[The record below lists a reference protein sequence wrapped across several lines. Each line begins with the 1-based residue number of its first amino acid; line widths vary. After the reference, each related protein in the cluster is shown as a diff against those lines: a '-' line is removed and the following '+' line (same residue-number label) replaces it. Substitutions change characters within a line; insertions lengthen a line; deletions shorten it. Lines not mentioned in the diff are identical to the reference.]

1 QMEEVVRTNVPEAVT
16 VISNAGGGGFM
27 GGSASSVRLEI
38 QLAPRDQRSRTSDQI
53 ATDLRRVLVG
63 IPGAQITTRASGGNR
78 QMTRLMGGG
87 GDSRLAVEVRGDDL
101 DTASRLAR
109 GVVALMN
116 ETPGVAS
123 PQLSAEEGRP
133 EMAIRVDRPKA
144 ALLGLSVTG
153 VANTIRT
160 NISGTQAATFR
171 EYGKEFPII
180 VRLREEDRMRSES
193 VGEVLISTP
202 QGQVLP
208 AANVLNLTAQTGPTQ
223 IERKNQ
229 RSLTSVN

>member
-1 QMEEVVRTNVPEAVT
+1 LEVALHHRPTVLASSAALTILAFLILPTIPSEMLPETDEGEVSVSARLPAGTRIERAEAVALQMEEVVRTNVPEAVT

-133 EMAIRVDRPKA
+133 EMAIRV
-144 ALLGLSVTG
+144 
-153 VANTIRT
+153 
-160 NISGTQAATFR
+160 
-171 EYGKEFPII
+171 
-180 VRLREEDRMRSES
+180 
-193 VGEVLISTP
+193 
-202 QGQVLP
+202 
-208 AANVLNLTAQTGPTQ
+208 
-223 IERKNQ
+223 
-229 RSLTSVN
+229 